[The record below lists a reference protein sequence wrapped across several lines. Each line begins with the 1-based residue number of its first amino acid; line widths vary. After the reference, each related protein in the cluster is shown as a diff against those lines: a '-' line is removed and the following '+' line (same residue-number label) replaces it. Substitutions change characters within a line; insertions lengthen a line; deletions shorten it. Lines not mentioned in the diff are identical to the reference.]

1 MWRLAETGRAI
12 PMRPRSFPNKC
23 SWITYEFI
31 LSNKPGGRW
40 ESRPGTAAPG
50 REFDWHWATL
60 WNDWHDLH
68 EKDARIG
75 SPQTAQR
82 TLLDAP
88 FLYTVRTCTPILPK
102 NRWFASA
109 PSHLESR
116 TWVMNLTTEK

>member
-50 REFDWHWATL
+50 REFDWHWPTL

-68 EKDARIG
+68 EKDAPLFALGNQKDRHSQYG
-75 SPQTAQR
+75 PGC
-82 TLLDAP
+82 L
-88 FLYTVRTCTPILPK
+88 VRVHCVLP
-102 NRWFASA
+102 SD
-109 PSHLESR
+109 
-116 TWVMNLTTEK
+116 